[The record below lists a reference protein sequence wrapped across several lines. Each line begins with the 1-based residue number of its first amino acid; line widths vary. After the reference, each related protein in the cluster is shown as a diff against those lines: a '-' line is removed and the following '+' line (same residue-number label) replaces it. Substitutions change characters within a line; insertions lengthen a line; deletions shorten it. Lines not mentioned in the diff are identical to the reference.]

1 MLKTEHYFIQMDSRE
16 AAMVNRSPQSL
27 VTTISVQVRLHQLKN
42 DSIQMPKVI
51 YIDVSMISY
60 LKIFTLAPELR
71 GVRYKLSAAINNG
84 TVWVDRNY
92 KFSNMPAYLEGTL
105 LFQVPHK
112 AIRQGTIIEFLSH
125 QASTIYLAH
134 EGVRNGGFKSSLP
147 KYGWKLVTNHAQ
159 LRTGCCNLRY
169 IWKKVVTND
178 DLTTISLP
186 ATTTSETVHCI
197 FVQSMYTRTQIAKL
211 IFTNFIGRKNY
222 IHVST

>member
-1 MLKTEHYFIQMDSRE
+1 MT
-16 AAMVNRSPQSL
+16 N
-27 VTTISVQVRLHQLKN
+27 
-42 DSIQMPKVI
+42 
-51 YIDVSMISY
+51 
-60 LKIFTLAPELR
+60 FTSAPELR

-125 QASTIYLAH
+125 QPSTIYLAH
-134 EGVRNGGFKSSLP
+134 EAVRNGGFKTSLP
-147 KYGWKLVTNHAQ
+147 KYGWNLVTNHAR

-178 DLTTISLP
+178 DLSTISLP

-197 FVQSMYTRTQIAKL
+197 FVQSMYTRT
-211 IFTNFIGRKNY
+211 
-222 IHVST
+222 